1 MDISYVLVKQE
12 ENMDKI
18 TTITV
23 KRNITSEHEM
33 RSVEKFLKTRGYS
46 KTADCMWCKIYSKDD
61 TDYVLNREY

>member
-1 MDISYVLVKQE
+1 
-12 ENMDKI
+12 MDKI

-46 KTADCMWCKIYSKDD
+46 KTADCMWYKIYSKDD